1 MNKLKMHSPNLT
13 DANIAKLAVLFPNC
27 ITEALDAQGELRKAI
42 DFDLLR
48 QELSSSIVEGPQ
60 ERYQLNWPGK
70 RDALLAANAP
80 IAKTLRPCRE
90 ESVDFDN
97 TQNLFIEGD
106 NLEVIKLL
114 QESYLGKVKLIY
126 IDPPYNT
133 GRDFIYDDDF
143 KDDTESYLL
152 SSNQVD
158 ESGLRIVANTEANGR
173 FHSDWLSMIYSR
185 LRLARNLLRD
195 DGVVFISIDDNEV
208 DNLRKVCSEVFGEDN
223 FVAQVIWQKV
233 FSPKNSAK
241 WFSEDHDYVLVYA
254 KSGHQW
260 TPNPLPKTEE
270 MIARYKNPDRDPRGV
285 WQSDNLTARN
295 RYDAGLYQVRCPS
308 GRIIDG
314 PPKGRYWGISE
325 NNFKKLDQDNRIWWG
340 EEGDNMPR
348 LKRFL
353 TEVQQGRTP
362 QTLWPYK
369 EVGHTQDAKK
379 TLLKYVQ
386 FEHTENVLNSVKP
399 VELLQRILQLATNP
413 GDNNIVF
420 DFFSGS
426 ATTAH
431 AVLKQNFEDG
441 GNRRF
446 IGVQIPEP
454 LPKPEPGLASIFE
467 MGLNRVRNF
476 SAEVR
481 KQEGAETC
489 DLGFRVLKTDTSNMN
504 EVYYKPDDVSQ
515 NQLFDQVDNIRE
527 DRTAEDLLF
536 QVLLDWGVDLALPIS
551 QQVIAGKTVFF
562 VDGNALAACFDTGID
577 EDFVKQL
584 AGHKP
589 LRVVF
594 RDAGFAN
601 DSVKINVE
609 QVFKLLS
616 PATEIKTL

>member
-1 MNKLKMHSPNLT
+1 MDKLKMHSPNMAE
-13 DANIAKLAVLFPNC
+13 ANIDKLGELFPNC
-27 ITEALDAQGELRKAI
+27 ITEARDAAGELRRAI

-48 QELSSSIVEGPQ
+48 QELSSSIVEGAQ

-70 RDALLAANAP
+70 REALLAANAP
-80 IAKTLRPCRE
+80 IAKTLRPFRD
-90 ESVDFDN
+90 ESVDFDS

-106 NLEVIKLL
+106 NLDVIKLL
-114 QESYLGKVKLIY
+114 QESYLGKVKVIY

-152 SSNQVD
+152 RSNQAD
-158 ESGLRIVANTEANGR
+158 HSGLRIVANTEANGR
-173 FHSDWLSMIYSR
+173 FHSDWLTMIYSR

-208 DNLRKVCSEVFGEDN
+208 DNLRKVCSEVFGEEN

-233 FSPKNSAK
+233 FSPKNSAR

-254 KSGHQW
+254 KLKDQW
-260 TPNPLPKTEE
+260 TPNLLPQTEE
-270 MIARYKNPDRDPRGV
+270 MIARYKNPDGDPRGP
-285 WQSDNLTARN
+285 WTSSDLAARN
-295 RYDAGLYQVRCPS
+295 RYDAGLYQVECPS

-325 NNFKKLDQDNRIWWG
+325 ANFKKLDQENRIWWG
-340 EEGDNMPR
+340 EDGSNMPR

-353 TEVQQGRTP
+353 SEVQQGRTP
-362 QTLWPYK
+362 QTLWTYK

-379 TLLKYVQ
+379 ALLKYVQ

-399 VELLQRILQLATNP
+399 VELLQRILQLASKP
-413 GDNNIVF
+413 DDSSIIL

-426 ATTAH
+426 GTTAH
-431 AVLKQNFEDG
+431 AVLKQNVEDG

-454 LPKPEPGLASIFE
+454 LPKPEPGLSSIFE

-476 SAEVR
+476 STEVR
-481 KQEGAETC
+481 MLDGAEKC
-489 DLGFRVLKTDTSNMN
+489 DLGFRVLKTDTSNMK
-504 EVYYKPDDVSQ
+504 EVYYTPDAVSQ
-515 NQLFDQVDNIRE
+515 DLLFDQVDNIRE
-527 DRTAEDLLF
+527 DRTPEDLLF

-551 QQVIAGKTVFF
+551 QQVVDGKTVFF
-562 VDGNALAACFDTGID
+562 VDGNALVACFDIGID
-577 EDFVKQL
+577 EEFVKQL

-594 RDAGFAN
+594 RDAGFAS